1 MADLN
6 FTAEIA
12 GLKARNAELIQKIA
26 EDEANL
32 NQESFE
38 KEFRPRRGTPRTV
51 HGQIKSQ
58 IDQFLKLSKFFLLI
72 MGALVMFM
80 QCGFAFLEA
89 GAVRSK
95 VIEV

>member
-32 NQESFE
+32 NS
-38 KEFRPRRGTPRTV
+38 PVPIVPSGD
-51 HGQIKSQ
+51 I
-58 IDQFLKLSKFFLLI
+58 
-72 MGALVMFM
+72 
-80 QCGFAFLEA
+80 
-89 GAVRSK
+89 
-95 VIEV
+95 

>member
-1 MADLN
+1 MLLLKKTQINTRAEIRDIDMADLN

-51 HGQIKSQ
+51 RGQIKSQ
-58 IDQFLKLSKFFLLI
+58 IDQF
-72 MGALVMFM
+72 
-80 QCGFAFLEA
+80 
-89 GAVRSK
+89 
-95 VIEV
+95 